1 MSTTI
6 AATLTV
12 LGAGVTAWIVHDLQ
26 AWAEQLVQRKHVND

>member
-26 AWAEQLVQRKHVND
+26 AHEELQ